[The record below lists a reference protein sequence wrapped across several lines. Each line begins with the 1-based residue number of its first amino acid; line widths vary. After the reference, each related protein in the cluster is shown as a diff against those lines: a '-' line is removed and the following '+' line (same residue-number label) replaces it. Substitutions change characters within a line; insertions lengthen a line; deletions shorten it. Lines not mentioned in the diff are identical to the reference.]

1 MPAGMRGRPPA
12 AKGRQMTTTTHEHPR
27 RRRRF
32 AALAGFALLTASLGA
47 GAISLALFTDTETA
61 NGSFTAGKIDLTT
74 NKTTLFNVG
83 SLMPGDRIAADIAVA
98 NSGTEALR
106 YAISTTSDGSPLA
119 AALTVSV
126 YANNDCSG
134 TALATGGF
142 GAALLGSSTAG
153 QNTGDR
159 TLAGAASETLCFAVE
174 LPKTADTSLEN
185 ASAAVTFVFDAEQTK
200 NNP

>member
-1 MPAGMRGRPPA
+1 MS
-12 AKGRQMTTTTHEHPR
+12 TTTHAHPR

-32 AALAGFALLTASLGA
+32 VALAGLAAITASLGA
-47 GAISLALFTDTETA
+47 GALSLALFTDTESSS
-61 NGSFTAGKIDLTT
+61 GSFTAGKIDLAT
-74 NKTTLFNVG
+74 NKTTLFDVSG
-83 SLMPGDRIAADIAVA
+83 LMPGDRVAADIVVT

-106 YAISTTSDGSPLA
+106 YAISTTDDGGALA
-119 AALTVSV
+119 AAMTVSV

-134 TALATGGF
+134 TALSSGPFNAK
-142 GAALLGSSTAG
+142 LLGDKAAG
-153 QNTGDR
+153 PDGGDR

-174 LPKTADTSLEN
+174 LPKSADTSLEN